1 MEMGDNPLANRRK
14 GIKEISGRVEE
25 DTEKQQAL
33 HHGKD
38 QRVGCIVLE
47 LVG

>member
-14 GIKEISGRVEE
+14 GLKEIWRMVE

-33 HHGKD
+33 HHGN
-38 QRVGCIVLE
+38 G
-47 LVG
+47 